1 MAQLPKISRVAI
13 IGAGPGGLAAAKALR
28 DENAF
33 ENITVF
39 ERNNQVGGTWI
50 YSPNV
55 NASPAI
61 PSVNALEVDPPG
73 QQKNDHVQGSAI
85 YSHLNTNLPTPV
97 MGYRDFPFPKN
108 TPLFPS
114 HEHVLKYIQ
123 SFADKNQLKPMIR
136 FSTSVVQAEYLQEQ
150 KVWRLSL
157 SEQSQGSSLR
167 KEYTEYFDALVVANG
182 HYSVPYIP
190 DIEGLKEVA
199 ASSIK
204 NNIKIQHSRD
214 YREPNEFKD
223 KTILVIGGGP
233 SALDIV
239 RESSATA
246 KKIYHAVRTEN
257 KLSAR
262 ALENQAPNCHRVTP
276 PKRFIAETGGRSKVE
291 CVDGKLLEDIDV
303 VVFATGYLYSFPFL
317 PFEKNNLII
326 DGQKVLH
333 LYRFLFYIPNPTLAF
348 IGLPIK
354 VVPLPLSQSQAVV
367 IARVWSGKAR
377 LPSEEQMREDDRER
391 QESNNRKD
399 IVLSQEEELSYA
411 DHLGA
416 WAEGWEGGDD
426 LSGWSSA
433 NVVTGP
439 LSQDWKQMRKTWVD
453 LRKEHLGY

>member
-1 MAQLPKISRVAI
+1 MSQLPKITRVAV

-39 ERNNQVGGTWI
+39 ERNNQVGGTWV
-50 YSPNV
+50 YSPKV
-55 NASPAI
+55 NPSLAI

-73 QQKNDHVQGSAI
+73 HQTNDHAQGSAI
-85 YSHLNTNLPTPV
+85 YAHLNTNLPTPV
-97 MGYRDFPFPKN
+97 MAFRDFPFSKD

-114 HEHVLKYIQ
+114 HEHVLKYLEA
-123 SFADKNQLKPMIR
+123 FADENKLKPMIR
-136 FSTSVVQAEYLQEQ
+136 FNTNVVQAEYLQEQ

-157 SEQSQGSSLR
+157 SEQSQESSLR

-182 HYSVPYIP
+182 HYAVPHIP
-190 DIEGLKEVA
+190 DIQGLKELTNKHA
-199 ASSIK
+199 
-204 NNIKIQHSRD
+204 NNGIMIQHSRN
-214 YREPNEFKD
+214 YREPTEFKD
-223 KTILVIGGGP
+223 KTILVIGSGP

-246 KKIYHAVRTEN
+246 KKVYHAVRTEN

-276 PKRFIAETGGRSKVE
+276 PRRFISETDGHPKVE
-291 CVDGKLLEDIDV
+291 CIDGKVLDDVEV

-317 PFEKNNLII
+317 PFEKDNLIV

-354 VVPLPLSQSQAVV
+354 VAPLPLSQSQAAVV
-367 IARVWSGKAR
+367 ARVWSGKVR
-377 LPSEEQMREDDRER
+377 LPSEAQMRQDDRER

-399 IVLSQEEELSYA
+399 IVLSQEEELSYV
-411 DHLGA
+411 DQLGA
-416 WAEGWEGGDD
+416 WAEGWKGGDD
-426 LSGWSSA
+426 LSGWTST

-439 LSQDWKQMRKTWVD
+439 LSEDWKKMRKGWVD
-453 LRKEHLGY
+453 LRKEYLGY